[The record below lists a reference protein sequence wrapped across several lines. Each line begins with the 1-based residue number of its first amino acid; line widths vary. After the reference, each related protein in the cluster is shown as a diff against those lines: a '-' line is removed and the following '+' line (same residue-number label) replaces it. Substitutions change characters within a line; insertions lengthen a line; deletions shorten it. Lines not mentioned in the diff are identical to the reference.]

1 MRREK
6 QERER
11 ESANGVFR
19 FGRNTEKEEPQPHS
33 GEVDTTKHK
42 QKQTPP
48 KNTKNLPFL
57 RR

>member
-6 QERER
+6 QER